1 MKKILA
7 LVLAFAMVF
16 SSIPVVFA
24 DSVSDEAKALAMIG
38 ALKGD
43 NGGVTAEYLA
53 KAPTRLQ
60 AAIMLLRLKG
70 LEAEAMAYVSEDNFE
85 DVKDYPWVEGRNIMA
100 YLKANPAVG
109 FRGTDK
115 GFEPNREITAL
126 EFYKVLLV
134 SLGYVETTA
143 DVVGDFTWD
152 TLKDKLAEVG
162 LGALLEVTS
171 FTNDHMAKATVEA
184 LGLKVKDSDVTLL
197 GKLIEAGVVKEE
209 DAIAAGLIEEKPVLE
224 AALKSAVALGNTVVE
239 VTFDGPVNAG
249 AEDVTL
255 YEIDGLTVEE
265 AIVTGEDTVRLTT
278 SAQEAGKKYTLTVG
292 DVKVNFGGKAK
303 VSGAP
308 ALESVT
314 GPDTERVELK
324 FDKTLD
330 FVTAT
335 DKANYEI
342 KDVEI
347 VDIEL
352 DGDTVTLITN
362 GLTANKTHTVKVT
375 GVKSVDGIALKSAS
389 KNFYAKSD
397 KTAPKPETRA
407 ESLTYTRVLVKFNE
421 ELDKESAE
429 NVENYVIDGLT
440 VESALLVKDDTPDAV
455 KRWVELTTSPQ
466 KAGASYTIKIKG
478 IKDASVLGNEMTREA
493 SVKFT
498 GKAEDKTGPTVPTNP
513 TVLNRNRVLITFADN
528 SRLNFETLENA
539 ANYEFDKDVV
549 VESAELIPGYDA
561 DTKQVIL
568 TVSDMA
574 EKTLYKLTISGV
586 TDEYGNEMKEVTK
599 SINYVNADLG
609 SAKIKNVVATSA
621 TELKV
626 TFDKHVNPV
635 TAKDVANY
643 SINGDIGTP
652 ISAKINS
659 GLTTV
664 TLKVNKL
671 VEGKSYKLT
680 INGVEDLAGNVLNT
694 NSTFIARTFEN
705 DIDAPEIV
713 DITVLNKKVLRLE
726 FSESINVKGYR
737 NTMEVKITK
746 ADGTSQQIP
755 LKLGAVYDDNTVL
768 EFTAPNG
775 FEFQDIEYKLVSL
788 TDVYDNAG
796 NKAVLDINNL
806 NFWGNTL
813 SVENIDFSWEQV
825 SVVEYKL
832 TFSEKVKPKTSNS
845 MGVTASD
852 ADDID
857 DLEMD
862 TVWYFYS
869 TAKEGKVAWTGNI
882 NNVFENYHGATIN
895 NTDDNNDGKTTIT
908 ASMVDE
914 DGPYI
919 EDVKAIYR
927 DEIRVIWNEDLKDGA
942 LGTYKLSWYD
952 AAGKL
957 KEVSLPSPSRYSTTK
972 NELTINLGSSI
983 RLESRFD
990 YTLKVVNRARD
1001 LAGNYSQA
1009 DEEFSFKGTDLARPE
1024 NYITGVTFTNGSKFD
1039 VNYYSAIDSSANVT
1053 VRVYSLK
1060 DNGDLD
1066 DLIATDTVAA
1076 GGKVAEFSL
1085 TNDALLA
1092 GTSYKVVTVGYNTL
1106 TYTFD
1111 GIVAEGID
1119 VEVVGGKYRV
1129 SYSGIADG
1137 DELVVDGGTPVTV
1150 TTASVGY
1157 QELTLVSAPNKII
1170 VFRDDVPLY
1179 YYVKTE

>member
-1 MKKILA
+1 MKKVLA

-16 SSIPVVFA
+16 STITVAFA
-24 DSVSDEAKALAMIG
+24 DTEVSAEAKALATLGM
-38 ALKGD
+38 LEGD
-43 NGGVTAEYLA
+43 GNGVTVEYTA
-53 KAPTRLQ
+53 KELTRLG
-60 AAIMLLRLKG
+60 AAAALLKLKG
-70 LEAEAMAYVSEDNFE
+70 LYDEAIAFQGEDNFA
-85 DVKDYPWVEGRNIMA
+85 DVKDYAWVEGRNLMA
-100 YLKANPAVG
+100 YLKANPGLG
-109 FRGTDK
+109 FGGDEK
-115 GFEPNREITAL
+115 GNFNPGAMINEQSY
-126 EFYKVLLV
+126 YKVLLET
-134 SLGYVETTA
+134 LGYKQTTA
-143 DVVGDFTWD
+143 EVAGDFAWEEVFEF
-152 TLKDKLAEVG
+152 AEKVG
-162 LGALLEVTS
+162 LKPAKAEK
-171 FTNDHMAKATVEA
+171 FTIDELAKATFAA
-184 LGLKVKDSDVTLL
+184 LTAKTKDGKVYVDTL
-197 GKLIEAGVVKEE
+197 IAAGVVTEELAVAAGVKEE
-209 DAIAAGLIEEKPVLE
+209 APVLE

-239 VTFDGPVNAG
+239 VTFDAAVNEG
-249 AEDVTL
+249 AEDVSL
-255 YEIDGLTVEE
+255 YTINGLDVEE
-265 AIVTGEDTVRLTT
+265 AIITGEKTVRLTT

-314 GPDTERVELK
+314 GPDTERVELV
-324 FDKTLD
+324 FNKTLD

-466 KAGASYTIKIKG
+466 KAGASYTIKING

-626 TFDKHVNPV
+626 TFDKHVDPV

-694 NSTFIARTFEN
+694 NSTFIARTLEN

-726 FSESINVKGYR
+726 FSESINVEDYSS
-737 NTMEVKITK
+737 TMAVNMTK
-746 ADGTSQQIP
+746 ANGTSP
-755 LKLGAVYDDNTVL
+755 ETLTLGAVYDDNTVL
-768 EFTAPNG
+768 EFTAPSN

-845 MGVTASD
+845 MGVTTSD

-857 DLEMD
+857 DFGMD

-869 TAKEGKVAWTGNI
+869 TAKEGKVAWTGDI

-1009 DEEFSFKGTDLARPE
+1009 DEEYSFMGTDLARPE
-1024 NYITGVTFTNGSKFD
+1024 NYITGVTFTNGSVFD
-1039 VNYYSAIDSSANVT
+1039 VNYYSAIDSSNSVT
-1053 VRVYSLK
+1053 VRVYSL
-1060 DNGDLD
+1060 DDDGNLD
-1066 DLIATDTVAA
+1066 DLIASDTVAA

-1085 TNDALLA
+1085 TNNALLA
-1092 GTSYKVVTVGYNTL
+1092 GTSYKVVTVGHTTL

-1119 VEVVGGKYRV
+1119 VEVVGGKYRI

-1137 DELVVDGGTPVTV
+1137 DKLVVDGGTPVPV

-1157 QELTLVSAPNKII
+1157 QELTLGSAPDVII

-1179 YYVKTE
+1179 YYVKAE